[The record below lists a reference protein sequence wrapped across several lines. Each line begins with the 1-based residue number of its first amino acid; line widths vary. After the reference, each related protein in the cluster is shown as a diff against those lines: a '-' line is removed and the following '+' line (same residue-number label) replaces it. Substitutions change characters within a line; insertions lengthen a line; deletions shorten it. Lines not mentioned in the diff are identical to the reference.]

1 MNKIAVKCPD
11 EMKAMVKCY
20 DENEHQMITC
30 VNCIWGTFEKD
41 GKDCGDLQEDYA
53 SCSDVCDSQCDQ
65 AVLGVYK
72 CGLEYLPCGEGK
84 NSHASEGVY
93 LAEE

>member
-1 MNKIAVKCPD
+1 MNKIAGKCPG
-11 EMKAMVKCY
+11 EMFAMVDCY
-20 DENEHQMITC
+20 HGNEYQMITC

-41 GKDCGDLQEDYA
+41 GMDCDNLQEDYV
-53 SCSDVCDSQCDQ
+53 SCSEDCDSQCDE
-65 AVLGVYK
+65 AVLGVYQ
-72 CGLEYLPCGEGK
+72 CGLELLPCGEGK